1 MSKKLY
7 IGLMAAVLVV
17 AGATAQ
23 NNDKKDLTKEITL
36 EKDFVPVEKKATKKN
51 TLPTV
56 KKVSAPTKTTLN
68 YSDWSEPT
76 NVPTSIPTMMPY
88 GYRTAHNFSEKRGYL
103 QVGGGMQ
110 ANFTGS
116 AGYRILDTE
125 QNTLGIWLQHNS
137 TWAGKNGSKLILDEA
152 ERLKQKFND
161 NVFGANFENNN
172 KAGTLSVDF
181 RGHFDS
187 FNYYGGRDEAWDDKN
202 KQSFNE
208 FGGHIGWEGTPIM
221 LRDSEL
227 GYHAGIGV
235 NHAGYDKTLFE
246 NIKGAKETVLNFN
259 VGATLQLGKGTL
271 GLDLTGDYVNFK
283 CETDSRL
290 YLYDAYNFDNK
301 HNNFMLT
308 LSPYYQWQN
317 NIFRALLG
325 ADIVL
330 GDIRLYGDTKKV
342 HVSPR
347 VKLDIDIVDGAAFF
361 VDVEG
366 GKTLNTLSSMAS
378 LNRYSDPT
386 GSYFNTFSPFDG
398 RAGFKIGPF
407 GGFSAQ
413 VYGGYGIFKSDYN
426 AIDPYVPTLTFF
438 GPYSDNLGWN
448 DRIAAIR
455 YANSFYLNYNA
466 RGAYFGAELAY
477 KYRSLIEAKASF
489 QYAPGDEY
497 VENGKWYKGY
507 SFDGID
513 GASCDAK
520 FDIRVTPIRPLA
532 IDLGLHYRGGR
543 SYLDCS
549 TYYTGQGSNVTYW
562 DMPKYT
568 YADMDDMIN
577 LHVGASY
584 RFDKVLTLWVKG
596 NNLLNR
602 KWDYMPGMGAQG
614 LNIMGGVSLV
624 F

>member
-1 MSKKLY
+1 MNKKLY

-56 KKVSAPTKTTLN
+56 KKVSAPAKTTLN

-76 NVPTSIPTMMPY
+76 SVPTSIPTMMPY
-88 GYRTAHNFSEKRGYL
+88 GYRTAHNFSDKRGYL
-103 QVGGGMQ
+103 QIGGGMQ

-137 TWAGKNGSKLILDEA
+137 TWAGKNGSKLILNEA

-161 NVFGANFENNN
+161 NVIGVNFENNN
-172 KAGTLSVDF
+172 KAGTLDASF

-187 FNYYGGRDEAWDDKN
+187 FNYYGGRNEDWDDKN

-208 FGGHIGWEGTPIM
+208 FGGQIGWEGAPIV

-246 NIKGAKETVLNFN
+246 NVKGAKETVLNFN
-259 VGATLQLGKGTL
+259 VGATYQLGKGTL
-271 GLDLTGDYVNFK
+271 GLDLTGDYVHFK
-283 CETDSRL
+283 CGTTPAF
-290 YLYDAYNFDNK
+290 YLFDDNTGYNVSNNY
-301 HNNFMLT
+301 NNFMLT

-325 ADIVL
+325 ADITL
-330 GDIRLYGDTKKV
+330 GDMRLYGDTKKV

-361 VDVEG
+361 VDVDG

-386 GSYFNTFSPFDG
+386 GCYYNTFSPLDG

-407 GGFSAQ
+407 SGFSAQ
-413 VYGGYGIFKSDYN
+413 IYGGFGIFKSDYSSIVDPFTFSSHEI
-426 AIDPYVPTLTFF
+426 IDDSENYVGIHLPTTLK
-438 GPYSDNLGWN
+438 
-448 DRIAAIR
+448 
-455 YANSFYLNYNA
+455 YATTYYHNYKS

-477 KYRSLIEAKASF
+477 KYRSLIEAKATF
-489 QYAPGDEY
+489 QYAPADEY
-497 VENGKWYKGY
+497 EEDGDWYKGY
-507 SFDGID
+507 SMDGVD
-513 GASCDAK
+513 GANLDAK
-520 FDIRVTPIRPLA
+520 FDVRVTPIRPLA

-543 SYLDCS
+543 SYLEP
-549 TYYTGQGSNVTYW
+549 T
-562 DMPKYT
+562 DMTFTKY
-568 YADMDDMIN
+568 AFSDMDDMIN

-614 LNIMGGVSLV
+614 LNFMGGVSLV

>member
-1 MSKKLY
+1 
-7 IGLMAAVLVV
+7 MAAVLVV

-56 KKVSAPTKTTLN
+56 KKVSAPAKTTLN
-68 YSDWSEPT
+68 YSSWSEPT

-88 GYRTAHNFSEKRGYL
+88 GYRTAHNFSDKRGYL

-161 NVFGANFENNN
+161 NVIGVNFENNN
-172 KAGTLSVDF
+172 KAGTLDLGF

-187 FNYYGGRDEAWDDKN
+187 FNYYGGRDQAWDKKN
-202 KQSFNE
+202 KQSFTE
-208 FGGHIGWEGTPIM
+208 FGGHIGWEGAPIM

-227 GYHAGIGV
+227 GYHAGFGV
-235 NHAGYDKTLFE
+235 NHAGYDKTLTE
-246 NIKGAKETVLNFN
+246 NLKGAKETVLNFN
-259 VGATLQLGKGTL
+259 VGATYQLGKGTL

-283 CETDSRL
+283 CGSDPKNIVL
-290 YLYDAYNFDNK
+290 DDDAGYYQSYK

-330 GDIRLYGDTKKV
+330 GDLRLSGETKKV

-347 VKLDIDIVDGAAFF
+347 VELDIDIVDGAAFF
-361 VDVEG
+361 VDVDG
-366 GKTLNTLSSMAS
+366 GKTLNTLSQMAS

-386 GSYFNTFSPFDG
+386 GSYYNTFSPFDG

-413 VYGGYGIFKSDYN
+413 IFGGYGIFKSDYSSIVIHSYKN
-426 AIDPYVPTLTFF
+426 IEVAD
-438 GPYSDNLGWN
+438 S
-448 DRIAAIR
+448 RK
-455 YANSFYLNYNA
+455 YAVTNYLFYKS
-466 RGAYFGAELAY
+466 RGAYVGAELAY
-477 KYRSLIEAKASF
+477 KYRSLIEAKATF
-489 QYAPGDEY
+489 QYTPVDDY

-507 SFDGID
+507 SMDGID
-513 GASCDAK
+513 GANLDAK
-520 FDIRVTPIRPLA
+520 FDVRVTPIRPLA

-543 SYLDCS
+543 SYLEPVDDN
-549 TYYTGQGSNVTYW
+549 YTKFV
-562 DMPKYT
+562 

-596 NNLLNR
+596 NNLLGR

-614 LNIMGGVSLV
+614 LNFMGGVSLV

>member
-1 MSKKLY
+1 MKKKLY
-7 IGLMAAVLVV
+7 ISMLAALLAM

-56 KKVSAPTKTTLN
+56 KKVSAPSKTKLD

-76 NVPTSIPTMMPY
+76 TVPTSIPLLLPY
-88 GYRTAHNFSEKRGYL
+88 GNFSDKRGYL

-125 QNTLGIWLQHNS
+125 QNTLGIWVQHNS

-161 NVFGANFENNN
+161 NVIGVDFENNN
-172 KAGTLSVDF
+172 KAGTFSAAL

-187 FNYYGGRDEAWDDKN
+187 FNYYGGHSEAWDNDN
-202 KQSFNE
+202 KQSFTE
-208 FGGHIGWEGTPIM
+208 LGAQLGWEGAPMM
-221 LRDSEL
+221 LRDSEF

-246 NIKGAKETVLNFN
+246 TVKGAKEFVLNFN
-259 VGATLQLGKGTL
+259 VGATYQLGKGTL

-283 CETDSRL
+283 CETDSKFYIFDDNADL
-290 YLYDAYNFDNK
+290 NFSNK
-301 HNNFMLT
+301 HNHFMLT

-330 GDIRLYGDTKKV
+330 GDIRLFDDTKKV

-347 VKLDIDIVDGAAFF
+347 VQLDIDIVDGAAFF
-361 VDVEG
+361 VDITG
-366 GKTLNTLSSMAS
+366 GKTLNTLSAMAS
-378 LNRYSDPT
+378 LNRYSDPM
-386 GSYFNTFSPFDG
+386 GYYWNSYSPFDG

-407 GGFSAQ
+407 SGFSAQ
-413 VYGGYGIFKSDYN
+413 IYGGYGVFRSDIN
-426 AIDPYVPTLTFF
+426 AMLRLNQGMSESTQP
-438 GPYSDNLGWN
+438 NLIP
-448 DRIAAIR
+448 DHLL
-455 YANSFYLNYNA
+455 YATSHYMNIKA
-466 RGAYFGAELAY
+466 RGAYFGGELAY

-489 QYAPGDEY
+489 LYTPVDEE
-497 VENGKWYKGY
+497 VDLNEWYKGY
-507 SFDGID
+507 SFDGLD
-513 GASCDAK
+513 GANLDAK
-520 FDIRVTPIRPLA
+520 FNLRVTPIRPLA
-532 IDLGLHYRGGR
+532 IDLGLHYRSGR
-543 SYLDCS
+543 SYLEPKDNS
-549 TYYTGQGSNVTYW
+549 YTKLIYQ
-562 DMPKYT
+562 
-568 YADMDDMIN
+568 DMDDIIN

-602 KWDYMPGMGAQG
+602 KWDYMAGMGAQG
-614 LNIMGGVSLV
+614 ISFLGGVSLV